1 MISWSVNHMLF
12 ISLFHSVFLYT
23 SFMCSLA
30 KDTITYN
37 SLLSDEKRDSLV
49 SAGEV
54 FELGFFTPNG
64 SFDNRRYVGIW
75 YYKSRTVVWVANR
88 DKPLSA
94 SSGGV
99 LAISD
104 NGNLEVLDRT
114 GKSYWSTNVPGSIRM
129 SRAAKLMDTGN
140 LVLSNEDPEGNSMT
154 IQWQSFENP
163 TDTFLPGMMLDE
175 NLVLTSWK
183 SSDDP
188 GSGNFTFQQDQER
201 TNQVIILKRSVKY
214 WNSGVS
220 GRFISLNE
228 MPPAILYLL
237 SNFTSKTVRN
247 NSVPYL
253 TSSLYNHTRLV
264 MSISGQIQ
272 YLRWD
277 SQMVWSPIWAEPRDK
292 CSVYNACGNFGSC
305 NSKNNLVC
313 KCLPGFKP
321 ISPDDWISGDYSGG
335 CVRKTTTCRNN
346 SMVDTFLDL
355 KMMKVGNPDSQ
366 FNAKSETECKIEC
379 LNNCQCQAYLFEEAE
394 MSQGSSACW
403 IWSEELNNL
412 QEEYAT
418 DRNLHVRVA
427 VSDIELTA
435 RSCEACGTNLI
446 PYPLSIGPNCGD
458 PLYYSFHCNNSD
470 GQVGFETPSGTFR
483 VTSINPDTRTF
494 FIRIKDDDNC
504 KNSDNGKF
512 LKLNQSWPQHK
523 I

>member
-1 MISWSVNHMLF
+1 
-12 ISLFHSVFLYT
+12 
-23 SFMCSLA
+23 MCSLA
-30 KDTITYN
+30 KDTITLD

-64 SFDNRRYVGIW
+64 SSDSRRYVGIW
-75 YYKSRTVVWVANR
+75 YYNSKPQTVVWVANR
-88 DKPLSA
+88 DKPLSGT
-94 SSGGV
+94 GGV
-99 LAISD
+99 FAMSD
-104 NGNLEVLDRT
+104 DGNLKVLEKS
-114 GKSYWSTNVPGSIRM
+114 GKTYWSTNIPSSTQMNTV
-129 SRAAKLMDTGN
+129 AKLMDSGN
-140 LVLSNEDPEGNSMT
+140 LVLSNQDHEDNSMRML
-154 IQWQSFENP
+154 WQSFENP
-163 TDTFLPGMMLDE
+163 ADTFLPGMMLDE

-183 SSDDP
+183 SYDDP

-201 TNQVIILKRSVKY
+201 TNQVIILRRSVKY

-237 SNFTSKTVRN
+237 SNFTSKAVRN
-247 NSVPYL
+247 NTIPYL

-277 SQMVWSPIWAEPRDK
+277 SLKVWSPIWAEPRDK

-313 KCLPGFKP
+313 KCFPGFKP
-321 ISPDDWISGDYSGG
+321 ISPENWNSRDFSGG
-335 CVRKTTTCRNN
+335 CVRKTTICRNN
-346 SMVDTFLDL
+346 SQIDTFLDL

-366 FNAKSETECKIEC
+366 FNAKSEMECKIEC

-412 QEEYAT
+412 QEEYDT
-418 DRNLHVRVA
+418 GRTLHVRVA
-427 VSDIELTA
+427 VSDI
-435 RSCEACGTNLI
+435 GTT
-446 PYPLSIGPNCGD
+446 YE
-458 PLYYSFHCNNSD
+458 SF
-470 GQVGFETPSGTFR
+470 
-483 VTSINPDTRTF
+483 
-494 FIRIKDDDNC
+494 
-504 KNSDNGKF
+504 F
-512 LKLNQSWPQHK
+512 LFA
-523 I
+523 